1 MALTIELPQVGES
14 VVEGTIG
21 KWLKQPGDK
30 VERYDPLVEV
40 VTDKVTMD
48 LPSPVSGQLV
58 RILAQEGETVPM
70 GAPIAE
76 IETEENLAETIPAAA
91 PAPAPP
97 ETPAPASAAAAPA
110 SRGTIGYLVKDATP
124 FGPTGGGSSD
134 TEEVAPTADAV
145 SPRTTPARP
154 AQPAPAPPT
163 PQATNGATRLSPA
176 VRRLAREHQIDL
188 SQVQGSGMGGR
199 ITRDDVMKL
208 IDSRAASGIPQAA
221 PAPQPAQAPAAP
233 AASPAP
239 EADEEYVPLTPV
251 RRMIAEAMVR
261 SVTQIPHAWSTVEVD
276 VTNLTARRNSLR
288 DSFQQREGVELTYLP
303 FIIKMVVESL
313 KENPTLNATW
323 GGDKVILK
331 KRIHMGIAVA
341 APEGLI
347 VPVIHDADR
356 LSISGLAHALRDLTT
371 RARERRLRLE
381 DVQGG
386 TFTLNNTGVLGS
398 TVSQPII
405 NYPQAA
411 ILTTEAI
418 QKRPVV
424 INDAI
429 AIRSMMNLCMSFDH
443 RINDGAEASTFLQS
457 VKRHLESI
465 SPDMPVY

>member
-1 MALTIELPQVGES
+1 MALTVELPQVGES

-58 RILAQEGETVPM
+58 RILAQEGETLPM

-76 IETEENLAETIPAAA
+76 IETEESPAETPQAAA
-91 PAPAPP
+91 PAPAA
-97 ETPAPASAAAAPA
+97 TAPASP
-110 SRGTIGYLVKDATP
+110 STIGYLMKDTRP
-124 FGPTGGGSSD
+124 YGPTGGGGAD
-134 TEEVAPTADAV
+134 TEEAAPTE
-145 SPRTTPARP
+145 P
-154 AQPAPAPPT
+154 AQPAQAPAP
-163 PQATNGATRLSPA
+163 QDTNGATRLSPA
-176 VRRLAREHQIDL
+176 VRRLAREYGIDL
-188 SQVQGSGMGGR
+188 SQVQGTGMGGR
-199 ITRDDVMKL
+199 ITRDDVMQT
-208 IDSRAASGIPQAA
+208 IESGTPQQTA
-221 PAPQPAQAPAAP
+221 PAPATAPTPEPAPAPAAP
-233 AASPAP
+233 AAPP
-239 EADEEYVPLTPV
+239 TEGADEEYVPLTPV

-261 SVTQIPHAWSTVEVD
+261 SVTQIPHAWSAVEVD
-276 VTNLTARRNSLR
+276 VTNLAARRNSLR
-288 DSFQQREGVELTYLP
+288 DSFQQREGVDLTYLP

-356 LSISGLAHALRDLTT
+356 LSISGLAHAVRDLTT

-443 RINDGAEASTFLQS
+443 RINDGVEASVFLQS
-457 VKRHLESI
+457 VKRRLESI
-465 SPDMPVY
+465 SPDTPVY